1 MLKKTTITFISCL
14 SIFQTTQL
22 IASEEKLR
30 TAIEHVQLTETDTAD
45 CSISDGKLISIK
57 NTNPNN
63 TLHVWIDRWFMSVQ
77 TPDHTKQ
84 ILLPNTEATP
94 LGCSKAKSGGD
105 QHWTIYSVEIMP
117 LKTE

>member
-1 MLKKTTITFISCL
+1 MLTKATAILISCL
-14 SIFQTTQL
+14 SIIHTTQL
-22 IASEEKLR
+22 IAGEENKTTL
-30 TAIEHVQLTETDTAD
+30 TQEVQFLATETAD

-57 NTNPNN
+57 NTNTNY

-84 ILLPNTEATP
+84 ILLPNSEATP

-105 QHWTIYSVEIMP
+105 QHWTIHSVVIVP
-117 LKTE
+117 LQ